1 MDGTFEYKPL
11 ALSKNEIRLI
21 SIAPA
26 GWASDELEGR
36 LFHVSLEEAPPYEAL
51 SYVWGNHQ
59 LQKAQ
64 ASQLTPSASSFPFL
78 RRIKHAL
85 SRWPLAPTPSGS
97 IKINSQHFHLN
108 SNLEAALRCLRYQ
121 NKELVIWIDAIC
133 IDQFNTEERNEQV
146 SKMRLIYTGAQEV
159 RVWLGESYEDSGTAF
174 NFIRELSSFYES
186 QPTNAVVVKLITHN
200 ANRPKFDALVS
211 LWKREYWTRVWIIQ
225 EIASGRKVTVH
236 CGLNTVTWFE
246 ISTTS
251 HFLERYNFHI
261 STLFPTKLSTIG
273 VLLYKGPSSLKSVN
287 QSSTSAKIP
296 KYGLLSLLLTH
307 ESKRSTDPKDKVYAL
322 VGLSTAQDDPNFI
335 IDYSKN
341 LREVYTDVVRYLISK
356 GSLGIISSSNP
367 LTKIESLPSWVPDWS
382 INTEGS
388 RQHLHDP
395 QMKHVSGNS
404 KAIARVSEYGQILY
418 ATGFRFDTIKHLGHK
433 HTAHPQRSKEA
444 LETFHAWRKILLD
457 NKGNNLSDQMAFA
470 RSLFCDEHA
479 APETKGSRVPEDQIL
494 GAFGSLTE
502 RILPGSHIDPQLY
515 DFIRAF
521 KTGVVSSRVGT
532 WDATFVTTVTTIAQG
547 RKFFISGK
555 GYISTAAGGV
565 HAGDILV
572 VLFGCS
578 WFSVLRPK
586 ENGDGYIF
594 VGEAYVDGW
603 MQGEAMELLEKGV
616 VKSEEFLIW

>member
-11 ALSKNEIRLI
+11 DLSKNEIRLI
-21 SIAPA
+21 SISPA
-26 GWASDELEGR
+26 SWASDKLEGR
-36 LFHVSLEEAPPYEAL
+36 LFHVPLEEAPPYEAL
-51 SYVWGNHQ
+51 SYVWGSHQ
-59 LQKAQ
+59 LEK
-64 ASQLTPSASSFPFL
+64 SQPVPSTSGTFGFPLL
-78 RRIKHAL
+78 RRVQYAIA
-85 SRWPLAPTPSGS
+85 RWPLSPTPSGS
-97 IKINSQHFHLN
+97 ININSQDFHLN
-108 SNLEAALRCLRYQ
+108 SNLEAALRYLRYP
-121 NKELVIWIDAIC
+121 KKKLVIWIDAIC
-133 IDQFNTEERNEQV
+133 INQYNTEERNEQV
-146 SKMRLIYTGAQEV
+146 SKMRLIYKGAQEV
-159 RVWLGESYEDSGTAF
+159 RVWLGESYENSGVAF
-174 NFIRELSSFYES
+174 DFIRELSSFYES
-186 QPTNAVVVKLITHN
+186 RPANAVVVKLITN
-200 ANRPKFDALVS
+200 SATRPKFDALVS
-211 LWKREYWTRVWIIQ
+211 LWKREYWTRIWIIQ

-236 CGLNTVTWFE
+236 CGSTTITWSE

-251 HFLERYNFHI
+251 YFLERYNFHI

-287 QSSTSAKIP
+287 QSLTTTIIP
-296 KYGLLSLLLTH
+296 RYGLLSLLLTH
-307 ESKRSTDPKDKVYAL
+307 ESKKSTDPKDKVYAL
-322 VGLSTAQDDPNFI
+322 VGLSTAQDDPDFV
-335 IDYSKN
+335 IDYSKT

-356 GSLGIISSSNP
+356 GSLDVISSSNH
-367 LTKIESLPSWVPDWS
+367 LTKIPNLPSWVPDWS

-395 QMKHVSGNS
+395 QTKHVSGTS
-404 KAIARVSEYGQILY
+404 KAVARVSEYGQILY

-457 NKGNNLSDQMAFA
+457 HKGNNLDYQMGFA

-494 GAFGSLTE
+494 GSFGSLTE
-502 RILPGSHIDPQLY
+502 RMLPTHRIDPQLHE
-515 DFIRAF
+515 FIQAF
-521 KTGVVSSRVGT
+521 KTGVVSSRIGN

-547 RKFFISGK
+547 RKFFISEK
-555 GYISTAAGGV
+555 GHIGTAAGGV
-565 HAGDILV
+565 QAGDILV

-586 ENGDGYIF
+586 ESGEGYTF

-603 MQGEAMELLEKGV
+603 MQGEAMELLENKQ